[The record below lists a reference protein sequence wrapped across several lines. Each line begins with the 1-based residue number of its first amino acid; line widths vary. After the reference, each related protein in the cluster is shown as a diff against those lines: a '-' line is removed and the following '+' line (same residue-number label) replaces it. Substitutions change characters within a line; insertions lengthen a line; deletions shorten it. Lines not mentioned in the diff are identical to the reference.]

1 MLRRPA
7 SLARSARLGGRLWW
21 LRLKVLQATSRG
33 VGGRG
38 ECLATLGRGRGLGRS
53 GGCGMMGC
61 TVNALQGSTCTSV
74 PGWGRDR
81 AVTVQKAEVSTPEG
95 QEIAGA
101 SKRKAEDVLQ
111 RQVKLLARAET
122 PESHA
127 PSQDARI
134 AALQPTLPLGDGQ
147 LQGLLGLLDLVGQDR
162 NDRAVGIRSQPPASA
177 EGTASG
183 APLQVLSTR
192 PLVLPE
198 PTPQIRPPGFP
209 RRNYKQP
216 KRGARAEG
224 TDRAT
229 DSLIVK
235 AEQRLQTSACN
246 AAAPGDTRPR
256 PFACQFAGCGYTATK
271 LRYVTEHER
280 THTGAKPYQCTWEG
294 CNYRSSGSGH
304 MARHMRIHTGD
315 RPYRCTEPGCDYAAS
330 QSGHLRTHTRKHTG
344 ERPFKCLAPGCSYAA
359 SRAGHLRRHMKVH
372 ETVSDWHSSRG
383 YPRVEASA
391 ANENTKGAVI

>member
-1 MLRRPA
+1 M
-7 SLARSARLGGRLWW
+7 
-21 LRLKVLQATSRG
+21 
-33 VGGRG
+33 
-38 ECLATLGRGRGLGRS
+38 E
-53 GGCGMMGC
+53 C

-74 PGWGRDR
+74 LGRVRDGE
-81 AVTVQKAEVSTPEG
+81 VTVQKAEASTPEG
-95 QEIAGA
+95 QEVVGG
-101 SKRKAEDVLQ
+101 SKRKAEDVLE

-147 LQGLLGLLDLVGQDR
+147 LQGLLGLLELDLAGQDR
-162 NDRAVGIRSQPPASA
+162 NDRAVGIKSQPPAA
-177 EGTASG
+177 GEGSTSG
-183 APLQVLSTR
+183 APLQVLSMR
-192 PLVLPE
+192 PLVLSDL
-198 PTPQIRPPGFP
+198 TPQIRPPGFP

-216 KRGARAEG
+216 KQAARTES
-224 TDRAT
+224 TNRAT
-229 DSLIVK
+229 GSVIQVQT
-235 AEQRLQTSACN
+235 EERLQTSTCH
-246 AAAPGDTRPR
+246 AAPPGGTRPR
-256 PFACQFAGCGYTATK
+256 PFVCQFAGCGYAATK

-280 THTGAKPYQCTWEG
+280 THTGAKPYQCTWAG

-344 ERPFKCLAPGCSYAA
+344 ERPFKCQAPGCSYAA

-391 ANENTKGAVI
+391 TNESAKSTLL